1 MGERGD
7 QAGMAGR
14 GGSVIGEAVQC
25 RAQLTATE
33 QVRWQGRG
41 CQPRRWTH
49 SGVSVGAVR
58 WFLWFN
64 LVALTLNHGSLPPPP
79 MQGRNMFHPSDLLVP
94 AGLHKSVA
102 GRCRHSSSGGGSSD
116 PDGGDGASGPLP
128 RLAWQLLV
136 GAGVKLLGGDIAPQ
150 EGEAGLVAPPP
161 APRPAGML
169 GGALGMVRS

>member
-1 MGERGD
+1 MWCTADSDRAGARAGERVSTEGVD
-7 QAGMAGR
+7 SFR
-14 GGSVIGEAVQC
+14 GE
-25 RAQLTATE
+25 
-33 QVRWQGRG
+33 W
-41 CQPRRWTH
+41 
-49 SGVSVGAVR
+49 SVGCSP
-58 WFLWFN
+58 
-64 LVALTLNHGSLPPPP
+64 LVLTVYPHGIDLGHGSLSPPP